1 MNEKILAMLDDEI
14 EQIKN
19 TMEDLAL
26 GSKEYEQA
34 ADILAKLIAKRN
46 EMVKIEYDH
55 LDKKQSRQEENDLKL
70 KQMEDEKKDRRV
82 KNGLTAAKIFGG
94 FLMTGLGTY
103 VTLNFER
110 IQNVTTIA
118 GREFVKQLF
127 VPKKD

>member
-1 MNEKILAMLDDEI
+1 MDTKILELLDKEI
-14 EQIKN
+14 ETIMN

-26 GSKEYEQA
+26 GSEEYKQA
-34 ADILAKLIAKRN
+34 ADVLARLVDKRN

-55 LDKKQSRQEENDLKL
+55 QDKKQSRIEENDLKIR
-70 KQMEDEKKDRRV
+70 QMDDERKDRRV

-94 FLMTGLGTY
+94 FLVTGLGTY

-118 GREFVKQLF
+118 GREFVRQLF

>member
-1 MNEKILAMLDDEI
+1 MDVKILELLDKEI
-14 EQIKN
+14 ETIMN

-26 GSKEYEQA
+26 GSEEYKQA
-34 ADILAKLIAKRN
+34 AETLAKLVDRRN

-82 KNGLTAAKIFGG
+82 KNSLTAVKIFGG

>member
-1 MNEKILAMLDDEI
+1 MDVKILEMLDKEI
-14 EQIKN
+14 ETIMN

-26 GSKEYEQA
+26 GSEEYKQA
-34 ADILAKLIAKRN
+34 AETLAKLIDRRN

-70 KQMEDEKKDRRV
+70 KQIEDEKKDRQV
-82 KNGLTAAKIFGG
+82 KNRLTAAKVFGG

>member
-26 GSKEYEQA
+26 GSEEYKHASE
-34 ADILAKLIAKRN
+34 ILAKLLDKRN

>member
-1 MNEKILAMLDDEI
+1 MDTKILEMLDKEI
-14 EQIKN
+14 ETIMN

-26 GSKEYEQA
+26 GTEEYKQA
-34 ADILAKLIAKRN
+34 AETLAKLVDKRN

-55 LDKKQSRQEENDLKL
+55 LDKKQSLQDETDLKL
-70 KQMEDEKKDRRV
+70 KQMEDDRKDRRV
-82 KNGLTAAKIFGG
+82 KNWLTGAKIFGG
-94 FLMTGLGTY
+94 MGLTALGTY

-110 IQNVTTIA
+110 ISNVTTIA

>member
-1 MNEKILAMLDDEI
+1 MNEKILALLDDEI

-34 ADILAKLIAKRN
+34 AEILAKLIAKRN

>member
-1 MNEKILAMLDDEI
+1 MNEKILALLDDEI

>member
-1 MNEKILAMLDDEI
+1 MNEKILYMLDDEI

-19 TMEDLAL
+19 TMGDLAL

-34 ADILAKLIAKRN
+34 ADILAKLLAKRN

-94 FLMTGLGTY
+94 FIVTGLGTY